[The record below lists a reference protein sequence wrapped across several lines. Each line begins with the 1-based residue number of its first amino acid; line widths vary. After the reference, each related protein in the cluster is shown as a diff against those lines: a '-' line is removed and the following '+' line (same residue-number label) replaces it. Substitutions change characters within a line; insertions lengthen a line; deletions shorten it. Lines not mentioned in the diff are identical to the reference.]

1 MSNNFIEKIMNTSIQ
16 IFNYNGS
23 NITMRNENGN
33 VYVNL
38 TEIAKAF
45 PEKNLSQIVNSQEI
59 SEYVNELAAIRN
71 YIASDLLQVINGVG
85 TWAHQRVALRVAQ
98 KLSTKFAIWVDE
110 KIEELLTKGITATP
124 ATLDAIIAD
133 PDFGIK
139 LLNSLKEERNRREIA
154 ERKSNDLEQKNASML
169 PKANFFDTVIEP
181 ANEYLDIGQTAKVL
195 KLPYGRNTLFK
206 VLREKGIF
214 FKNKNEPKQEYIDRG
229 YFKLYEKSIPRDNH
243 PPLLV
248 LTVLTSQRRIMFL
261 SKTLGIASGREQL
274 SKIHFQRS

>member
-1 MSNNFIEKIMNTSIQ
+1 MNTSIQ

-23 NITMRNENGN
+23 NITMKNEHGD

-59 SEYVNELAAIRN
+59 SEYVQELTEIRN
-71 YIASDLLQVINGVG
+71 YISADLLRVIKGGNPNEQG
-85 TWAHQRVALRVAQ
+85 TWAHQKVALRVCQ

-248 LTVLTSQRRIMFL
+248 LTVLTSQRGIMFL

>member
-1 MSNNFIEKIMNTSIQ
+1 MNTSIQ

-23 NITMRNENGN
+23 NITMKNEHGD

-59 SEYVNELAAIRN
+59 SEYVQELTEIRN
-71 YIASDLLQVINGVG
+71 YISADLLRVIKGGNPNEQG
-85 TWAHQRVALRVAQ
+85 TWAHQKVALRVCQ

-139 LLNSLKEERNRREIA
+139 LLNSLKEERNRRVEA
-154 ERKSNDLEQKNASML
+154 ESIVYQQQE
-169 PKANFFDTVIEP
+169 VIEIKNSEIKELFP
-181 ANEYLDIGQTAKVL
+181 DAQYTRDTLKSVNTFTTTQIAKELGMSAEALNKKLHNLGIQYKVNGQWVLYAKYQDKEYTKT
-195 KLPYGRNTLFK
+195 NTYTE
-206 VLREKGIF
+206 VING
-214 FKNKNEPKQEYIDRG
+214 
-229 YFKLYEKSIPRDNH
+229 
-243 PPLLV
+243 V
-248 LTVLTSQRRIMFL
+248 
-261 SKTLGIASGREQL
+261 SKTYHSTVWTELGRKFIIKLIKNNQAA
-274 SKIHFQRS
+274 